1 MWYLITLIHTNTYLK
16 VDNMPTIGFEIKRKC
31 KLCGKVFV
39 AKTLDSHYC
48 SPKCGKV
55 AWKRKKDAKDRNAKL
70 EAIAQQVSDIREYI
84 SVKEAVAMFGVERS
98 TLYRLIKLG
107 RIPTI
112 DYKSILRPVLYRLI
126 KLGRIPTI
134 NMGARLTRIKRSE
147 MERLF
152 LNRPESIA
160 EKEKPVPKTYSLE
173 PEDCYT
179 ITEICE
185 KYHINDSSVWAHVRK
200 YSIPSRQIGN
210 YVYVPKQEIDNLYKS
225 EVE

>member
-1 MWYLITLIHTNTYLK
+1 MWDKILLISTNTYLK

-31 KLCGKVFV
+31 KVCGKVFV

-55 AWKRKKDAKDRNAKL
+55 AWKRKKDAKDKNARL
-70 EAIAQQVSDIREYI
+70 EAIAQQIPDIRENI
-84 SVKEAVAMFGVERS
+84 SVKEAVAMFGVERN
-98 TLYRLIKLG
+98 TLYRLIKSG
-107 RIPTI
+107 RIPAVNIGT
-112 DYKSILRPVLYRLI
+112 RLI
-126 KLGRIPTI
+126 
-134 NMGARLTRIKRSE
+134 RIKRSD
-147 MERLF
+147 MENRF
-152 LNRPESIA
+152 LTRPESIA
-160 EKEKPVPKTYSLE
+160 EKEKLIPKLYSMD

-179 ITEICE
+179 ITQVCE

-225 EVE
+225 EIE

>member
-1 MWYLITLIHTNTYLK
+1 MKSNGSARSAAKCLSQKHLT
-16 VDNMPTIGFEIKRKC
+16 VTIVPLNVVKWLG
-31 KLCGKVFV
+31 
-39 AKTLDSHYC
+39 
-48 SPKCGKV
+48 
-55 AWKRKKDAKDRNAKL
+55 NA

-112 DYKSILRPVLYRLI
+112 
-126 KLGRIPTI
+126 
-134 NMGARLTRIKRSE
+134 NMGTRLTRIKRSE

-152 LNRPESIA
+152 LNRSESIA
-160 EKEKPVPKTYSLE
+160 EKEKPAPKIYSLE

>member
-1 MWYLITLIHTNTYLK
+1 
-16 VDNMPTIGFEIKRKC
+16 MPTIGFEIKRKC
-31 KLCGKVFV
+31 KVCGKVFV

-48 SPKCGKV
+48 SRRCSNV
-55 AWKRKKDAKDRNAKL
+55 ACKRKRDAKIKAARL
-70 EAIAQQVSDIREYI
+70 EAVARLVPDIREYI

-98 TLYRLIKLG
+98 TLYCLINTG
-107 RIPTI
+107 RVPA
-112 DYKSILRPVLYRLI
+112 
-126 KLGRIPTI
+126 I
-134 NMGARLTRIKRSE
+134 NIGERLTRIKRSDL
-147 MERLF
+147 ERLF
-152 LNRPESIA
+152 LSRSKSIA
-160 EKEKPVPKTYSLE
+160 EKEKPAPKLYSME

-179 ITEICE
+179 ITEVCE